1 MANEGPNRN
10 LYLAAIVACL
20 IGAHFG
26 YSVGFIGG
34 ILVLPSYNTFRLDR
48 LPPDSLA
55 STTSGTV
62 SIWLVGT
69 LIGVPFGMPV
79 CSQGGRRRCLS
90 FCSMLYVLGAAL
102 QMVSIN
108 GSLRVFDTGRLLN
121 GLGVGAGTLVSPVY
135 ISEISPRTE
144 RCMLLSDYQ
153 TAIQLAALAGFWA
166 AFVAHSTLR
175 LFYSA
180 AADPSCRSVTSRHP
194 PLTWHNNNTGKHQVS
209 CGERP
214 IIICGGRAFIV
225 EGIA

>member
-1 MANEGPNRN
+1 MVNEGPNRN
-10 LYLAAIVACL
+10 LYLAATAACL
-20 IGAHFG
+20 TGAHFG

-48 LPPDSLA
+48 LPPDSPA

-69 LIGVPFGMPV
+69 LIGVPLGMPV
-79 CSQGGRRRCLS
+79 CSQWGKRRCPS
-90 FCSMLYVLGAAL
+90 FCSMLCVLGAAP

-144 RCMLLSDYQ
+144 RGMLLSGYQ

-166 AFVAHSTLR
+166 AFVSHSTLSDC
-175 LFYSA
+175 SA
-180 AADPSCRSVTSRHP
+180 LQRQILVAVQLLPGILLLLGT
-194 PLTWHNNNTGKHQVS
+194 
-209 CGERP
+209 
-214 IIICGGRAFIV
+214 IIIPESIRFLAEKGLLSSA
-225 EGIA
+225 EDALS